1 MSDRSQEILGWITGA
16 LILVAIYY
24 FNHKKES
31 DKEGKKQ
38 TTETSLQGNNSI
50 RNEPLS
56 GYEQDSIMIQETA
69 RQQYFSTSEEFKIAR
84 AQFDDA
90 IKKYPLIP
98 KNKELYAI
106 LLVKMDDVAE
116 SPYEKNVV
124 ETLIQQVKKAIR
136 TNQLEQDLNEE
147 IQKATGN

>member
-1 MSDRSQEILGWITGA
+1 MSDRTQEILGYITGA

-24 FNHKKES
+24 FNNKKES
-31 DKEGKKQ
+31 DKDEQKQ
-38 TTETSLQGNNSI
+38 IAVSSSQRENSK
-50 RNEPLS
+50 PLS
-56 GYEQDSIMIQETA
+56 GYEEDSIRFQQTL
-69 RQQYFSTSEEFKIAR
+69 RQQYFKTSEEFRIAR
-84 AQFDDA
+84 DQFDEA

-106 LLVKMDDVAE
+106 LLVKMDNVAE

-136 TNQLEQDLNEE
+136 ANQLEQDLNEE